1 VLAPVRSCPRVLIF
15 DIVDIIG
22 RDARAA
28 LLYFWT
34 AFKKTS
40 ACLVYLFA
48 CSWTYPVLRDGVCL
62 GIMLETIILIGVRL
76 DWDDC

>member
-1 VLAPVRSCPRVLIF
+1 LIF

-48 CSWTYPVLRDGVCL
+48 CSWTCPVLRDWVCL
-62 GIMLETIILIGVRL
+62 GIMLETIILIRVRL
-76 DWDDC
+76 DWDNC

>member
-1 VLAPVRSCPRVLIF
+1 MLAPGLSRPRVLIF

-48 CSWTYPVLRDGVCL
+48 CSWTYSVLRDGMCF
-62 GIMLETIILIGVRL
+62 GIMLEAIVLIGVRL
-76 DWDDC
+76 D